1 MPTILRV
8 QAANT
13 RQLQFAIDQLEKLQ
27 ALRKSLPPDEAR
39 EDFGELQSPDSE
51 DAEEDDPNLPKS
63 EACAAGNCEAN
74 PNLTEED
81 EPIEPE

>member
-1 MPTILRV
+1 M

-13 RQLQFAIDQLEKLQ
+13 RQLQFAIDQLERAQ
-27 ALRKSLPPDEAR
+27 ELRKSLSPDEAR
-39 EDFGELQSPDSE
+39 EDFGELQSLDSE
-51 DAEEDDPNLPKS
+51 DTEADDSNLPARKVC
-63 EACAAGNCEAN
+63 EGENCETN